1 MFVNLKETFL
11 VEEKIKKMDYPTPKQ
26 LWKAVSSKLKRKQK
40 LGAVLEYFLDE
51 NMIALDKGHIVWIH
65 QPHLDAVLQRRGFLV
80 L

>member
-1 MFVNLKETFL
+1 MYVDLKETFL

-26 LWKAVSSKLKRKQK
+26 LWKAVSPKLKRKQK

-51 NMIALDKGHIVWIH
+51 NMIALDKGHIIWIY
-65 QPHLDAVLQRRGFLV
+65 QPQLDAILQRRGFLV